1 MPDKKDIPDM
11 IDMFNPINE
20 DISLAA
26 QSLRRSL
33 ENNYIKRLYAAAK
46 NEEDKTKH
54 RPSREVLLLSALK
67 NYSPPQSHKNFDA
80 CIKMLNMMSAFSNI
94 KNSLENTSHIEMKS
108 KKTPDGNSAALARM
122 SEFII
127 LKYFADSIKSDF
139 QD

>member
-1 MPDKKDIPDM
+1 MPGKKDISDTIDM
-11 IDMFNPINE
+11 IKPINE

-26 QSLRRSL
+26 QSLRRSF

-46 NEEDKTKH
+46 DEEDKTRH

-67 NYSPPQSHKNFDA
+67 NYSSPQMYKSYDT
-80 CIKMLNMMSAFSNI
+80 CIRMLNMMSAFSNI
-94 KNSLENTSHIEMKS
+94 KNSLEAPSHIEMKS
-108 KKTPDGNSAALARM
+108 KKTSDNNPALTRM
-122 SEFII
+122 SELII